1 LITRGIRS
9 ENIGVI
15 TPYRQQIKL
24 IGSLLD
30 EEYAGVEVMTA
41 DKSQGRD
48 KDCIVISMVRSN
60 EVGNVSHIRDV
71 FREEEERKLND
82 ESGLSDWGV
91 VEGLEK
97 DKRLAYSSEEEVDH
111 FRVKDDSTDG
121 SVVERVFRVH
131 GGAGVDDES
140 T

>member
-60 EVGNVSHIRDV
+60 EVGNVS
-71 FREEEERKLND
+71 LND
-82 ESGLSDWGV
+82 EPGLSDWGV

>member
-1 LITRGIRS
+1 M
-9 ENIGVI
+9 I

-60 EVGNVSHIRDV
+60 EVGNVSRPGDV
-71 FREEEERKLND
+71 FREEEELELND
-82 ESGLSDWGV
+82 ESGL
-91 VEGLEK
+91 
-97 DKRLAYSSEEEVDH
+97 RL
-111 FRVKDDSTDG
+111 G
-121 SVVERVFRVH
+121 SC
-131 GGAGVDDES
+131 
-140 T
+140 